1 MNPALELRALR
12 GATTASANSPE
23 AIDAAV
29 SELVAALMLHNG
41 LQASQL
47 LSITFSVT
55 ADLDACFP
63 AAIARRRLGFDGVAL
78 LDCQQMAVQG
88 DLQRCIRLLAHAWL
102 EAEQIPVHPYLREA
116 SRLRPDRALG
126 DPSHTS
132 VTTPAGAWDPA
143 GMAPPSPAGDPAD
156 H

>member
-23 AIDAAV
+23 AIDVAV

-41 LQASQL
+41 LEASQL

-88 DLQRCIRLLAHAWL
+88 DLERCIRLLAHAWL
-102 EAEQIPVHPYLREA
+102 DAEQTPVHPYLREA
-116 SRLRPDRALG
+116 SRLRPDRAVAT
-126 DPSHTS
+126 PSHDS
-132 VTTPAGAWDPA
+132 VTTSAGAWDS
-143 GMAPPSPAGDPAD
+143 GSRTAPGPAGDPAG